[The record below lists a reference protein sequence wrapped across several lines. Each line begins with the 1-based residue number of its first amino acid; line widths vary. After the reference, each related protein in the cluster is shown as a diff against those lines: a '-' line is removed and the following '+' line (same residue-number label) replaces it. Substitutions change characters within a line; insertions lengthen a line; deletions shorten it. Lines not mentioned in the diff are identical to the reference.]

1 MFPAFI
7 RIANDADSFTLC
19 IYLKINKIQTILR

>member
-7 RIANDADSFTLC
+7 RIANGADSFTLC